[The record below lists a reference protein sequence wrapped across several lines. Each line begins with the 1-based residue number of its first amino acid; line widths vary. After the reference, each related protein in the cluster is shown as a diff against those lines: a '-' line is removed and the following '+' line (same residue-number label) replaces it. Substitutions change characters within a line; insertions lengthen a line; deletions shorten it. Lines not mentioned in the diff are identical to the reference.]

1 MKVLKLK
8 KIRKL
13 KIIKKKIPTLKP
25 YRFKKKAFYKPRKRY
40 VSFRQ
45 RLVLAKKNPNKKRYY
60 LFFKKTKNNVFL
72 TITDVLGRVLI
83 SQSAG
88 TCKITTKKK
97 KRSPDTL
104 KSVSTA
110 VAKAARAKNIKYLFK
125 FFMKVNQTKVGK
137 TIFDSFK
144 KLGLFILQA
153 AVIKNKTHGLLMR
166 KKKAKRL

>member
-1 MKVLKLK
+1 MKILKLTST
-8 KIRKL
+8 RKL
-13 KIIKKKIPTLKP
+13 KTIKKKIPTLKS
-25 YRFKKKAFYKPRKRY
+25 YRWKKKTFYKPRKKY

-60 LFFKKTKNNVFL
+60 LFFKKTRNNVFL
-72 TITDVLGRVLI
+72 TITDVTGKVVI

-104 KSVSTA
+104 KSVSSS

-125 FFMKVNQTKVGK
+125 FFMKANQTKVGK

-144 KLGLFILQA
+144 KLGLFILQGV
-153 AVIKNKTHGLLMR
+153 VIKNRSHGLLMR
-166 KKKAKRL
+166 KKKSKRL